1 MPGRQLVASHR
12 EHTACSQR
20 LPSAQGFSLEPSL
33 RQWESRMHSW
43 EGGAER
49 HCVPFLVR
57 ITARFLLN
65 SVSNLISAAALLI
78 WGSKSIFKS
87 SGSGE
92 CSVVWNHK
100 TTLAFL
106 GEVLSWSYRR
116 QPWLQTQQLTHREKH
131 WPSLMTLAG
140 GEREE
145 PAPPAHVT
153 IFPHYS
159 PTIISIIIKMCM
171 QVHWPT
177 WRFHKYK

>member
-1 MPGRQLVASHR
+1 MPGRQLVASR
-12 EHTACSQR
+12 KEHAACSQK
-20 LPSAQGFSLEPSL
+20 LFPAQGSGLEPSL
-33 RQWESRMHSW
+33 RQGESRILGRRCRETLCSF
-43 EGGAER
+43 
-49 HCVPFLVR
+49 FLVR
-57 ITARFLLN
+57 ITAHFLLN

-78 WGSKSIFKS
+78 WGSKSISKS
-87 SGSGE
+87 NGSGE
-92 CSVVWNHK
+92 CSVVCNHK

-145 PAPPAHVT
+145 PAPPVHVT

-159 PTIISIIIKMCM
+159 PTIISIIIKTCM
-171 QVHWPT
+171 QVH
-177 WRFHKYK
+177 